1 MAIGLKA
8 KGTRIGPPRG
18 PVPDVH
24 SHGRLLTAARGL
36 VVASVLALVVAGAWP
51 LLSRPG
57 TLAALLG
64 TFAGALVAARLAV
77 RGLVPAILF
86 FSYISYGL
94 VYLVAG
100 TVMAAMPYWLAAF
113 AGLALGGAPWTR
125 WQAAPSWRVPLAWW
139 ACTVAVLWPL
149 AVLRASNGGPVWPI
163 SADSGVIVA
172 PALTQLVLALWMDR
186 LLAPQDAVDS
196 SVARWPRVTRAQIVP
211 ALAASA
217 ALSAAVALAQ
227 HWWDRSW
234 LSNEPWISL
243 QRSVGMMGDAN
254 PLGVACALW
263 APVVLWRYTER
274 DWRGAAAAGIT
285 ALLWMA
291 AWVSGARTTIILVA
305 AGVAGLGIAWLLD
318 RGRSVKHAA
327 AAAVGALLLL
337 MVAAAAARPLVG
349 ESSPVARLVAAVPK
363 TSVSAVV
370 YEMAWHR
377 NGYGPAAV
385 EAIREH
391 PLLGV
396 GIGRFTPLST
406 GYYQRLTGDLIP
418 ADNAP
423 NFWRHTLAEQGLAG
437 LLPILW
443 QMFPGHPNLLPAFF
457 EGEGGD
463 LSGPIVSKPLFSR
476 EGASIVIS
484 DGGRLIEASS
494 RTDYDAQPRI
504 VRT

>member
-1 MAIGLKA
+1 MPGDESPL
-8 KGTRIGPPRG
+8 TRTTR
-18 PVPDVH
+18 H
-24 SHGRLLTAARGL
+24 ERMLTAARVL
-36 VVASVLALVVAGAWP
+36 VVTSALALVVAGAWP
-51 LLSRPG
+51 LWSRPG
-57 TLAALLG
+57 TLATLLG

-100 TVMAAMPYWLAAF
+100 TAMAAMPYWLAAF

-125 WQAAPSWRVPLAWW
+125 WQAAPPWRVPLAWW

-163 SADSGVIVA
+163 SSDSGVIIA
-172 PALTQLVLALWMDR
+172 SALTQLALALWMDR
-186 LLAPQDAVDS
+186 LLAPPDAHGGHVPYLQQ
-196 SVARWPRVTRAQIVP
+196 VKRVHIVP

-217 ALSAAVALAQ
+217 AVSAAVALAQ

-263 APVVLWRYTER
+263 APVVLWRYTKR
-274 DWRGAAAAGIT
+274 DWRGAPATGIA
-285 ALLWMA
+285 ALLWTA
-291 AWVSGARTTIILVA
+291 AWVSGARTTIILAA

-318 RGRSVKHAA
+318 HGRSLKHAVA
-327 AAAVGALLLL
+327 GTAGALLLL
-337 MVAAAAARPLVG
+337 IVAAVAVQPLAG

-363 TSVSAVV
+363 TSFSAVV

-377 NGYGPAAV
+377 NGYGLAAV

-406 GYYQRLTGDLIP
+406 GYYQRLTGDVIP
-418 ADNAP
+418 ADNAQ

-443 QMFPGHPNLLPAFF
+443 LTVLTARALVTGRPRGEDVVLRAMLAGAGVALLFGYPVQDAAIAMTV
-457 EGEGGD
+457 GTLVALVAKGG
-463 LSGPIVSKPLFSR
+463 
-476 EGASIVIS
+476 
-484 DGGRLIEASS
+484 
-494 RTDYDAQPRI
+494 
-504 VRT
+504 